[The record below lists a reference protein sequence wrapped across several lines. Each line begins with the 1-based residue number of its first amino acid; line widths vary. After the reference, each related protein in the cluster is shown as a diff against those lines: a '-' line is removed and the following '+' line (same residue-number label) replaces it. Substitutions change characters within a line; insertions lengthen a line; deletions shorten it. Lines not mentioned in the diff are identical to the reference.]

1 MWVPTGNDAGVGVD
15 WLYWDLDSSSACQT
29 RFCKR
34 LAALCHSGANERR
47 WVGMLSRIGLLNNN
61 WIGEAP
67 PYRIAFLKNR
77 IWSLRVCPDP
87 LAAYP
92 SSDDLR
98 RNPEKL
104 WVYEACRCCVL
115 VWKSGDCQTP
125 TELVDYDKKVTS
137 VDFADVWM
145 KNFEWSCCWLVLE
158 CGGVEW

>member
-67 PYRIAFLKNR
+67 QYRIAFLKNR

-98 RNPEKL
+98 ILKS
-104 WVYEACRCCVL
+104 YEFMRRVAVVC
-115 VWKSGDCQTP
+115 WSGKVVTARHP
-125 TELVDYDKKVTS
+125 LNWSTMIKKVTS

-145 KNFEWSCCWLVLE
+145 KNFERSCCWLVLE